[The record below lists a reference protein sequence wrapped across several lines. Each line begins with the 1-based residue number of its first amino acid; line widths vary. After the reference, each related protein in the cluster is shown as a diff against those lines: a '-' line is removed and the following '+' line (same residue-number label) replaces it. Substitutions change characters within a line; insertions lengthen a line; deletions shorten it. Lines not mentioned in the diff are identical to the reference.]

1 MRDLSKKI
9 AAGAFAIVLLSV
21 SVPLVHA
28 QTAPCVEWSLIWAV
42 PPAEAPS
49 EQEGGLVSSIFYPGA
64 NPFIGE
70 AEPAPPTTLPS
81 GSDAAWTCT
90 ERDAPLGSA
99 ETLSEQELGQG
110 MALCAKAADLAARFG
125 RFTALQ
131 PDFYLKIQTNF
142 LNQTLAKLQK
152 EVFSVTGLDIQNI
165 PQSALNEAGEFVGNQ
180 FDSLIGNPLKDKVN
194 EQKKAIEDEAKKL
207 LGDLARD
214 LKNELKNAVSD
225 TAGGFLSSK
234 VPTDDTGTQDAI
246 KALERKADAQI
257 AEQKKAQLLA
267 DTREKCRAL
276 LTTTNE
282 TIRKTILYQLSN
294 QIVDWIQTGEKPQFI
309 KQPGKFL
316 EETGQLAVDR
326 FLSRVAPRLCEPFRL
341 NVQLQI
347 PTVQRGQNPFYEQV
361 TCTVDKVVKNV
372 EGFYKDFRNGGWVAY
387 QEVLKPQNN
396 YYGALLLTQE
406 QALREQQKAQEEAA
420 RDLDQGNGYR
430 SERECVKWIKYE
442 KRADQK
448 PAANDFEV
456 PPRSGRFYSAT
467 ESRGPTAD
475 GNAPEAGLREGSG
488 NSPIKGAQF
497 WRVNSAGEFITDYFW
512 QCEEDR
518 ITRPGNIAAGLAS
531 RASQADLDALAAA
544 QDVGLFL
551 QVIEDAIVNK
561 LVKAGVKG
569 FQGILQ
575 GLPPLNP

>member
-1 MRDLSKKI
+1 MRNLSKRI
-9 AAGAFAIVLLSV
+9 AAGAFAIMLLVV
-21 SVPLVHA
+21 SVPLTQA
-28 QTAPCVEWSLIWAV
+28 QTAPCVEWNLVWTV
-42 PPAEAPS
+42 PPVEAPS
-49 EQEGGLVSSIFYPGA
+49 EQEGGLVSSVFYPGA
-64 NPFIGE
+64 NPFRG
-70 AEPAPPTTLPS
+70 AEAPPVPTSLPA
-81 GSDAAWTCT
+81 GSDAAWECAK
-90 ERDAPLGSA
+90 RDAPLDSA
-99 ETLSEQELGQG
+99 DTLSEQELGQG

-131 PDFYLKIQTNF
+131 PDFYAKIQTNL
-142 LNQTLAKLQK
+142 LNQALQKLQK
-152 EVFSVTGLDIQNI
+152 EVFSVTGLDIENI
-165 PQSALNEAGEFVGNQ
+165 PQSALNEAGEFVGDQ
-180 FDSLIGNPLKDKVN
+180 FNSLIGNPLKDKVN

-214 LKNELKNAVSD
+214 FGAKVGEEVGNILGISASSD
-225 TAGGFLSSK
+225 
-234 VPTDDTGTQDAI
+234 VPTKDKTAEEQ
-246 KALERKADAQI
+246 RKILDKKLDQQI

-347 PTVQRGQNPFYEQV
+347 PTVQQGQNPFYEQV

-372 EGFYKDFRNGGWVAY
+372 EGFYKDFRNGRWVAY

-430 SERECVKWIKYE
+430 SERECVKWIKYVKRTDE
-442 KRADQK
+442 KHGV
-448 PAANDFEV
+448 NDFEV
-456 PPRSGRFYSAT
+456 PPRSGRFYSST

-475 GNAPEAGLREGSG
+475 GGAPETGLREGNG
-488 NSPIKGAQF
+488 NPPIKGAQF
-497 WRVNSAGEFITDYFW
+497 WRVNSAGEFVSDYFW

-518 ITRPGNIAAGLAS
+518 VTRPGNIAAGLAS

-569 FQGILQ
+569 FQGILK